1 MDKQKDALFRILS
14 SVLSKYEETEK
25 FTEVVRRQMEYVR
38 RNYEESISEVENQFK
53 VLANCLEKS
62 RNRMIAQIEEELYSK
77 ISPLEECLKNF
88 DKAKNSTDDLIQM
101 SRSALQIN
109 NHSEFSQAALKIKDG
124 VTISPIFRLNLSPFE
139 VSEECF
145 FCADFSHEQKILN
158 ELTFLPVPNQASIV
172 ESGCS
177 SENNSVHCQWS
188 IAEGEEMLEKS
199 ISLASESILDTDL
212 PRSVTYFILQYRQID
227 DPSENSPW
235 ITVEFIR
242 SLQYDIKA
250 LCFSKS
256 FLEFRVQAW
265 NQALG
270 GSWSK
275 PYAIP
280 TPAFNFSLNPD
291 AAHPNLK
298 ITSHDFVEWDST
310 GLGNKNK
317 VTPETTRIK
326 SATRSRSTS
335 PLGASSPRR
344 SRPKDRFTGESY
356 TVLADTP
363 FGKEE
368 AYFEVAPS
376 SECKTFLVGVTHKS
390 LARFDQLGK
399 TQTSWCLY
407 VSNWIQNTFVA
418 KHNNKVKN
426 LESVGEIPSKIGLYF
441 NQPVGILSFYNAE
454 TQQHIYTFKQVKC
467 NGQILPGFHIWHGS
481 LQVFTGIQVPSWVST
496 KSVNS
501 LNRKTSSASLTISSD
516 PSTPE

>member
-1 MDKQKDALFRILS
+1 MDKQKDALVRILG

-25 FTEVVRRQMEYVR
+25 FTQAVEQQVDCVR
-38 RNYEESISEVENQFK
+38 RNYEESISEVQNQFK
-53 VLANCLEKS
+53 ILVECLEKS
-62 RNRMIAQIEEELYSK
+62 RNRMIAQIEEELCNK

-88 DKAKNSTDDLIQM
+88 EKAKQTTDDLIQM
-101 SRSALQIN
+101 SRSALQIT

-124 VTISPIFRLNLSPFE
+124 VTVSPIFRLNLTPFE
-139 VSEECF
+139 IDENCF
-145 FCADFSHEQKILN
+145 FCADFSHEQKILS
-158 ELTFLPVPNQASIV
+158 ELSFLPVPNQANII
-172 ESGCS
+172 ETGCFA
-177 SENNSVHCQWS
+177 ENNMVHCQWS
-188 IAEGEEMLEKS
+188 ILEDEGILEKS
-199 ISLASESILDTDL
+199 ISLASEPMLDTNL
-212 PRSVTYFILQYRQID
+212 PRSVTYFILQYRQVD
-227 DPSENSPW
+227 DPSEHTPW

-250 LCFSKS
+250 LCFDKS

-275 PYAIP
+275 ASAIP

-310 GLGNKNK
+310 GTGNKTK
-317 VTPETTRIK
+317 TTPEMQRVK
-326 SATRSRSTS
+326 SATRSRSVS

-344 SRPKDRFTGESY
+344 TKPKDRFTGESY

-363 FGKEE
+363 FGDEE

-376 SECKTFLVGVTHKS
+376 PECKTFLVGVTHKS

-407 VSNWIQNTFVA
+407 ISNWIQNTFVA

-426 LESVGEIPSKIGLYF
+426 LESIGEVPSKIGLYF
-441 NQPVGILSFYNAE
+441 NQPAGILAFYNAE

-481 LQVFTGIQVPSWVST
+481 LQAFTGIQVPSWVNT
-496 KSVNS
+496 KPVNT
-501 LNRKTSSASLTISSD
+501 LNRKTSSASLTLSD